1 MTAAVLAAVVCGC
14 ATVRNENSIT
24 FADPVTHGLGPI
36 CNVMSAPLAGDFKKC
51 IDCKD
56 LKKGTSSEVIYF
68 QFYEP
73 LVSGGSEAIKSAMV
87 KGGITDLYYADYS
100 VRFFFILGWY
110 TVTAY
115 GK

>member
-1 MTAAVLAAVVCGC
+1 MPPPGIV
-14 ATVRNENSIT
+14 SSY
-24 FADPVTHGLGPI
+24 
-36 CNVMSAPLAGDFKKC
+36 SAPLSTEGNWKAGSKTGKAESFC
-51 IDCKD
+51 V
-56 LKKGTSSEVIYF
+56 LGV
-68 QFYEP
+68 EP